1 MKNLREV
8 LVKAGYID
16 LQDYVEH
23 LADKHHVDVD
33 IARSLLY
40 SVGLENI
47 FTTYE
52 EELKKWQPRK
62 K

>member
-1 MKNLREV
+1 MSISSIIRQ
-8 LVKAGYID
+8 AGYID